1 MTRVPDLLARSMKEE
16 SWSRGRFA
24 SFAKCKGNVAVA
36 GKIRCDKIRWPNK
49 SATSEKNWNVKICRK
64 GSLKEITVGFLRLVG
79 KRNAQYYDRNEEMV
93 PATKN
98 KEIVLIS

>member
-36 GKIRCDKIRWPNK
+36 EKIRCDKIRWPNK

-64 GSLKEITVGFLRLVG
+64 GSLKRDNGWISKPGRE
-79 KRNAQYYDRNEEMV
+79 KKCA
-93 PATKN
+93 
-98 KEIVLIS
+98 VL